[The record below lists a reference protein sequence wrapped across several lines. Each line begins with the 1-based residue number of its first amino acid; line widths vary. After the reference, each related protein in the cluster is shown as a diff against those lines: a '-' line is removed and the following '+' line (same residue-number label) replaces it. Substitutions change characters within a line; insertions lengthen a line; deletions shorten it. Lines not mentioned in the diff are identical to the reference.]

1 MLSRKSRIGHDA
13 LIKKLDATKLIIS
26 ELRHLL
32 KRRSETVERL
42 RRELAD
48 ARAKAADELADA
60 RAKAADAIL
69 KAAPRQKGCGCRH
82 CAEVARRSQKGA
94 K

>member
-1 MLSRKSRIGHDA
+1 MLSERPKIRIGHDA

-48 ARAKAADELADA
+48 ARAKAAD
-60 RAKAADAIL
+60 AIL
-69 KAAPRQKGCGCRH
+69 KAAQRQKGCGCRH